1 MSVAAL
7 LRTRSVSRETL
18 ERLELYE
25 ALLRKW
31 NPAIN
36 LVAKSTLAD
45 VWDRHV
51 LDSAQLFDLA
61 DEGWKTWADLG
72 SGGGFPGLVIA
83 ILAAQYNPDATV
95 TLVESDQRKS
105 AFLATVVRDT
115 GLTAKILVDRI
126 ENIAPLNADIVSARA
141 LASLDVLLK
150 YAKQHVATDGLALFP
165 KGGNQQDEIAQ
176 AIEKWQFS
184 YEQPKSITDAD
195 AVILAVRGVSRV

>member
-1 MSVAAL
+1 
-7 LRTRSVSRETL
+7 
-18 ERLELYE
+18 
-25 ALLRKW
+25 
-31 NPAIN
+31 
-36 LVAKSTLAD
+36 
-45 VWDRHV
+45 V

-105 AFLATVVRDT
+105 AFLATVARDT
-115 GLTAKILVDRI
+115 GLTAKILAERI
-126 ENIAPLNADIVSARA
+126 ESIAPLNADIVSARA

-150 YAKQHVATDGLALFP
+150 YAKQHLATDGLALFP